1 MGGQSHKCLEIAR
14 IDIYGAFDSRD
25 KSLAFLGV
33 LKVQQHEN
41 DRQGHFGCVG
51 IDEAVTERKEMFLDE
66 VLFRVCVISKV
77 VHQ

>member
-1 MGGQSHKCLEIAR
+1 MCGQSFKCLEIAR

-25 KSLAFLGV
+25 KSLAFLCV

-41 DRQGHFGCVG
+41 DRQGHFGRVG
-51 IDEAVTERKEMFLDE
+51 IDEAVTKGEEMFLDE
-66 VLFRVCVISKV
+66 VLFRVCVFGKV